1 MEQIKKGD
9 LIMGKN
15 TWTRFTAVSDPY
27 LKMVGGSTRIEKL
40 VVDVRGEEYRGIGSM
55 PVEELVKP

>member
-27 LKMVGGSTRIEKL
+27 LKMVGGSTRLEKL
-40 VVDVRGEEYRGIGSM
+40 VVDVRGEEYRGRS
-55 PVEELVKP
+55 EEHTSELQSH